1 MDRFNKHKQG
11 IICSMSDTNS
21 SNNDSWIGVCICIGV
36 AALVIYFFRIIFL
49 SAMWILCVG
58 GGIGSIVL
66 ATVSYYRFQRTTGDD
81 IADKDHA
88 MRTVYLSAGSAV
100 LSVIMWLL
108 IPLMYAGGTVDNTG
122 NGDGISGND
131 AEPSGLTLEQL
142 ELASQTIQGYWKE
155 EDPLFDDE
163 AGWSG
168 TSGVISANATTL
180 TLVTNSHVLNV
191 SSLACADDP
200 DPRFDSPEII
210 DYQLVVTFA
219 SGVKR
224 NVLECGDQIGSKD
237 LALLKVDASGLEIG
251 RDYVLLPILDTN
263 LVSTGDDVVA
273 VGSPLGIEQ
282 AGTHTF
288 GKISAVR
295 NDPSHGRIFQ
305 TDAAINHGNSGGPLF
320 RTVNDRHF
328 WIGINTF
335 GFDGANNLGFALDA
349 QSVMDSN
356 YHWFNATTQG
366 VIAYISSHYIG
377 E

>member
-1 MDRFNKHKQG
+1 MDSFNQHKQR
-11 IICSMSDTNS
+11 IMSSMSDTNS
-21 SNNDSWIGVCICIGV
+21 SNNDDWIGVCVCIGV
-36 AALVIYFFRIIFL
+36 AALVIYFFRIIAL

-81 IADKDHA
+81 VADKDHA

-100 LSVIMWLL
+100 LSVIMWFL

-122 NGDGISGND
+122 NGSSISGND
-131 AEPSGLTLEQL
+131 TEPSGLTLEQL
-142 ELASQTIQGYWKE
+142 GLASQTVQGYWKE

-180 TLVTNSHVLNV
+180 TLITNSHVLNV
-191 SSLACADDP
+191 ISLACADDSTP
-200 DPRFDSPEII
+200 SLDSPEIV

-219 SGVKR
+219 SGVER

-237 LALLKVDASGLEIG
+237 LALLKVDASGLEID
-251 RDYVLLPILDTN
+251 RDYVLLPIFDTN
-263 LVSTGDDVVA
+263 QISTGDDVVA
-273 VGSPLGIEQ
+273 VGSPLGIKQ

-295 NDPSHGRIFQ
+295 NDNSHGRMFQ

-320 RTVNDRHF
+320 RKINDRHF
-328 WIGINTF
+328 WIGVNTF
-335 GFDGANNLGFALDA
+335 RVDNANNLGFALDA
-349 QSVMDSN
+349 QSVMDSD
-356 YHWFNATTQG
+356 YYWFNATTQG
-366 VIAYISSHYIG
+366 VTNYIWSEYID